1 MDVWIDG
8 KGVITLTNIQKKM
21 MTNTSHEEQQI
32 QQHFIFCKILLLHS
46 YWLLFFFLDIPQK
59 EIPFFKKICFFFLLY
74 YHSQSKKVLHNKK
87 NIHFVRSRSMPSA
100 RSEARFKV
108 RRLNSTTKVNEKNFF
123 TKRTAARGRVQFEQ
137 C

>member
-1 MDVWIDG
+1 MFLFCCI
-8 KGVITLTNIQKKM
+8 IT
-21 MTNTSHEEQQI
+21 H
-32 QQHFIFCKILLLHS
+32 
-46 YWLLFFFLDIPQK
+46 
-59 EIPFFKKICFFFLLY
+59 
-74 YHSQSKKVLHNKK
+74 SKKVLHNKK

-137 C
+137 CWRRDVAEYTETNSTKRQTHTMNFMMVCGGEAFVQYHLIVYLSLAVLCLLSVMVFQSTWNSTQNV